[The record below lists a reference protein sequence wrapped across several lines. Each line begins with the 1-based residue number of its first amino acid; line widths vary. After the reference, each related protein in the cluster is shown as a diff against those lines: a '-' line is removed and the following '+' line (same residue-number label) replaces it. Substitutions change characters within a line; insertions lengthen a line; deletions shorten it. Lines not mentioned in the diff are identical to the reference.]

1 MTYELFAIIGILAC
15 LFILA
20 LEYLWLYILAI
31 RQENNNKKYSSALK
45 KSTKIDLKLVF
56 PPYKDKIKLIKK
68 VMK

>member
-1 MTYELFAIIGILAC
+1 MGNYHGKASFDTFTHTKSIV
-15 LFILA
+15 
-20 LEYLWLYILAI
+20 
-31 RQENNNKKYSSALK
+31 K